1 MSKKW
6 EKSTSVQ
13 GSNEICGTQIRDQ
26 RAGTRD
32 QKPGIRGQSYGFMN
46 QRQNSGINA
55 ALDLTNLRT
64 LTPKIMF
71 YPNNP
76 KLPSEMFS

>member
-1 MSKKW
+1 M
-6 EKSTSVQ
+6 
-13 GSNEICGTQIRDQ
+13 
-26 RAGTRD
+26 AGTRD

>member
-1 MSKKW
+1 MGKNPLPYRVVTSYVGLRSGIKW
-6 EKSTSVQ
+6 L
-13 GSNEICGTQIRDQ
+13 G
-26 RAGTRD
+26 
-32 QKPGIRGQSYGFMN
+32 PGIKSPGLGGQSYGFMN